1 MRAAR
6 PPAERRSGAFGP
18 GLLVRIY
25 YICTNTYYGC
35 ACDKARAP
43 HRAQYECRSA
53 MAYRCR
59 RCGATFTRGSA
70 FKLHQRVHAPAPGV
84 QSRARFPGTEPY
96 DAADYPAR
104 ALAPPDDGGDGGGG
118 GSSGGDEDLV
128 PQPAV
133 ALAPATSMSVE
144 EEIRLRLCEL
154 KANGAAGSGLSE
166 ADMSNILRIVA
177 LATNADRAALFRNCD
192 DLSRHMLELVSRHP
206 DLAWY
211 IADVRA
217 PSFPAVPPA
226 KIIYRNLEDMLV
238 SMVRTLDIKWG
249 FWNFETTQA
258 GERIYDHPCSGELFE
273 AVCKLLEGTGTWALA
288 LQLWSDKAEL
298 TKRGSKSYYP
308 LSCVLL
314 PVLFD
319 LFREQ
324 WPDSAIAF
332 LPIIERGDV
341 PPSMTDREFYLYK
354 AEIEAAALERVLFPV
369 FSAHHVFSCVD
380 SKGVSRS
387 VVAVLHSWVT
397 DFMEQIA
404 VAGLIGQ
411 SGCAMCDVAYEA
423 LLPDPEAS
431 DEDEARPRTARD
443 ILSNVQRMKAA
454 WAASRVTEFDHLRR
468 ETRLQGCVPILVT
481 LFERGL
487 VGKAVEAGFING
499 IVPASVMPLDTL
511 HVFDEGWGK
520 RLVNAISHHVDA
532 CYGKAIG
539 SWLTDTL
546 NLRLETALDMAF
558 IEETSW
564 PNPSKVFRGRRAKQ
578 EGCSGLQA
586 CEMRALYQLLPT
598 MLHGIVGVRGA
609 DGAWQP
615 YSLEA
620 DYLTDMMCAYVNYYM
635 ELKRYNRRRG
645 HTDNSLELLEH
656 LGHRFLR
663 ILRSHFLED
672 QASGFAT
679 PKAHQGFGN
688 HVPATIRLLG
698 ATNWLS
704 TEWGENSVKSG
715 HAAYEATNKNRNT
728 AEDQMAA
735 HLAKRAAARRELA
748 VAGLSVAPAGLGT
761 RRTARR
767 VAQSTGV
774 NQLALQTVS
783 RVALADFSA
792 DPLPLA
798 LEDRPGMASF
808 PRELERFLTA
818 EDIATAVDWVD
829 VVHSAALNSK
839 LAHHPDEYMATVTMT
854 VYAAPSFRR
863 RRRLSFVAFEGVGED
878 NRLEEWIA
886 QLLLLFRLPDG
897 TQLAYVQFLVA
908 DPQREGRGPLFG
920 QPNCAPLT
928 WERIGADARYS
939 YAVTHL
945 DKLIRRE
952 FVVPDLNNVFAPRR
966 LRQRREDARARK
978 ARRYQESDNDSS
990 SNSESDADVET
1001 SADSDSGED
1010 VALEPAK
1017 DGVERRWPIWI
1028 RNPFVWGW

>member
-1 MRAAR
+1 
-6 PPAERRSGAFGP
+6 
-18 GLLVRIY
+18 
-25 YICTNTYYGC
+25 
-35 ACDKARAP
+35 
-43 HRAQYECRSA
+43 

-70 FKLHQRVHAPAPGV
+70 FKLHQRVHAPAPGEH
-84 QSRARFPGTEPY
+84 SRARFPGTEPY

-104 ALAPPDDGGDGGGG
+104 ALALPDDGGDGGGG
-118 GSSGGDEDLV
+118 GSSGGDEDHV

-133 ALAPATSMSVE
+133 VLAPATSVSVE

-206 DLAWY
+206 ELAWY

-217 PSFPAVPPA
+217 PSFPAAPPA
-226 KIIYRNLEDMLV
+226 KVIYRNLEDMLV

-319 LFREQ
+319 VFREQ

-332 LPIIERGDV
+332 LPIVERADV
-341 PPSMTDREFYLYK
+341 PPSMTDREFHLYK

-369 FSAHHVFSCVD
+369 FSAEHVFSCVD
-380 SKGVSRS
+380 SQGVSRS
-387 VVAVLHSWVT
+387 VVAMLHSWVA
-397 DFMEQIA
+397 DFMEQTA
-404 VAGLIGQ
+404 LAGLIGQ
-411 SGCAMCDVAYEA
+411 TGCAMCDVADEA
-423 LLPDPEAS
+423 LLLDPDAS
-431 DEDEARPRTARD
+431 DEEEAQPRTARD
-443 ILSNVQRMKAA
+443 ILSTVQRMQAA
-454 WAASRVTEFDHLRR
+454 WAAGRVTEFDCLRR

-487 VGKAVEAGFING
+487 VSKAVEAGFIHD
-499 IVPASVMPLDTL
+499 IVPASIMPLDTL
-511 HVFDEGWGK
+511 HVFDEGWDK
-520 RLVNAISHHVDA
+520 RLVNAIAHHVDA
-532 CYGKAIG
+532 SHGKALG

-546 NLRLETALDMAF
+546 KLRMETALDMAF
-558 IEETSW
+558 IEETNW

-586 CEMRALYQLLPT
+586 CEMRALCQLLPT
-598 MLHGIVGVRGA
+598 ILHGIVGERDA
-609 DGAWQP
+609 DGAWQAC
-615 YSLEA
+615 SWEA
-620 DYLTDMMCAYVNYYM
+620 DYLTNMVCAYVNYYM

-645 HTDNSLELLEH
+645 HTDTSLELLEH

-663 ILRSHFLED
+663 VLRSYFLAD

-679 PKAHQGFGN
+679 PKAHQGFSK

-715 HAAYEATNKNRNT
+715 HAAYEATNKNRTT
-728 AEDQMAA
+728 AEEQMAA
-735 HLAKRAAARRELA
+735 HLAKRAATRRALA
-748 VAGLSVAPAGLGT
+748 AAGLSVAPAGLGT

-774 NQLALQTVS
+774 NQLALQTVN
-783 RVALADFSA
+783 RVVVADFLA
-792 DPLPLA
+792 DPLPPA

-808 PRELERFLTA
+808 PRELERFLAA
-818 EDIATAVDWVD
+818 EEMATAVDWVD
-829 VVHSAALNSK
+829 VVNSAALNSK
-839 LAHHPDEYMATVTMT
+839 LAHHPDEYAATVTLT

-863 RRRLSFVAFEGVGED
+863 RRRLSFVALEGVGEED
-878 NRLEEWIA
+878 QLEEWIA

-897 TQLAYVQFLVA
+897 TQLAYVQFLVV
-908 DPQREGRGPLFG
+908 DPERAERGPLFG

-928 WERIGADARYS
+928 WERIGADAKYS

-952 FVVPDLNNVFAPRR
+952 FVVPDLSTVFAPRR
-966 LRQRREDARARK
+966 LRQRREAARAAK
-978 ARRYQESDNDSS
+978 ARRRYQEDASDDTSSS
-990 SNSESDADVET
+990 SNNESDADADA
-1001 SADSDSGED
+1001 SAESDSGDD
-1010 VALEPAK
+1010 VAVEPAE
-1017 DGVERRWPIWI
+1017 DGAEKRWPYWI